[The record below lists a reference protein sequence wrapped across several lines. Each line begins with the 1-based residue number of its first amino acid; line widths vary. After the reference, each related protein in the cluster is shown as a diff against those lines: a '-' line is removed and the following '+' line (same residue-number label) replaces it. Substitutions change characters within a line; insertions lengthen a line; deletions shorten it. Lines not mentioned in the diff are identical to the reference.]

1 MCPLDSK
8 ELQKGNVLLSD
19 DTSIEK
25 KNTKLQTR
33 HSTLV
38 KANSATRTKLS
49 IS

>member
-1 MCPLDSK
+1 MCPLHSK
-8 ELQKGNVLLSD
+8 ELKKGNVLLSD

-38 KANSATRTKLS
+38 KANAATGTVIS